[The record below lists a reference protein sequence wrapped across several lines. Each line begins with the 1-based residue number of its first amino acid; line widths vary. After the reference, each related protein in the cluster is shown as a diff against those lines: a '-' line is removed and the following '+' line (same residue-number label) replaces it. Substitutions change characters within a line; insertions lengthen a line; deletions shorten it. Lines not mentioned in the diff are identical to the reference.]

1 MGLPLEK
8 LTLEEFLVWEG
19 QQADRHE
26 FHDGEVFA
34 MVGAPDRHHLVIQN
48 LLVHIRTHLKGS
60 SYIVVTATMKAQVAK
75 GKGEGIL
82 YPDLMVTCGKPLAA
96 GDDIV
101 TDPVLVVE
109 VLSPNTKGYDQRQ
122 KFALY
127 RSNPEVREYALIDPA
142 THEVE
147 VFTLTDKGE
156 WLLTDQTG
164 LVALTF
170 RSIDCTLAMTQ
181 VFDGVE
187 REK

>member
-1 MGLPLEK
+1 MGLPLQR
-8 LTLEEFLVWEG
+8 LTLAEFLAWEK
-19 QQADRHE
+19 QQPDRHE
-26 FHDGEVFA
+26 FYDGEVFA
-34 MVGAPDRHHLVIQN
+34 MVGAPYRHHLVIQN
-48 LLVHIRTHLKGS
+48 LLVHLRTHLKGS
-60 SYIVVTATMKAQVAK
+60 ACIVVTETMKAQVAK

-109 VLSPNTKGYDQRQ
+109 VLSPSTKGYDQRQ

-127 RSNPEVREYALIDPA
+127 RSNPSVREYALIDPA

-147 VFTLTDKGE
+147 VFTLTEKGE
-156 WLLTDQTG
+156 WLLTDQTARE
-164 LVALTF
+164 ALTF
-170 RSIDCTLAMTQ
+170 RSIDCTLPMTQ
-181 VFDGVE
+181 VFEGVE